1 MIIFLPLNDVL
12 PLCFVVVEEEEEQL
26 VVPDIIIISV
36 SLSNSYPP
44 RVKVVSSSR
53 GQKEEVL

>member
-1 MIIFLPLNDVL
+1 VIIFLP
-12 PLCFVVVEEEEEQL
+12 FVYEEEEEEEHEREEERI